1 MFLFLFAHAAAVLI
15 LLRFPVYAPDTLR
28 HVWSK
33 VARTTDW
40 TVRCFWDGKTRTFRV
55 PVADDVK
62 LLAICLAW
70 PPSCYVSDATDSEGR
85 FWWRMRMA
93 PRKGFAVL
101 GVPSSLI
108 PWPVYFLLTATESGV
123 LLLTITTYAKPW
135 MSRYL
140 LVAAV
145 VTFLWLVCSCNLLAF
160 HYIWRPDH
168 WGKVPSHLAA
178 PEGVAADA
186 FAVTKA
192 ADGEGDERD
201 GDGDRGAAEEAVS
214 GAAHGSAARQS
225 MGGGPVRADLVRQ
238 SDATLAMATPAKRAL
253 EAEARM
259 RSRGNDAVSS
269 SVPPGFA
276 LPKPLLAVREVDVS
290 IDVASPR

>member
-1 MFLFLFAHAAAVLI
+1 MFLH
-15 LLRFPVYAPDTLR
+15 
-28 HVWSK
+28 
-33 VARTTDW
+33 
-40 TVRCFWDGKTRTFRV
+40 
-55 PVADDVK
+55 
-62 LLAICLAW
+62 
-70 PPSCYVSDATDSEGR
+70 
-85 FWWRMRMA
+85 
-93 PRKGFAVL
+93 
-101 GVPSSLI
+101 
-108 PWPVYFLLTATESGV
+108 
-123 LLLTITTYAKPW
+123 
-135 MSRYL
+135 
-140 LVAAV
+140 
-145 VTFLWLVCSCNLLAF
+145 
-160 HYIWRPDH
+160 PDH

-253 EAEARM
+253 EAESRM